1 VKDPSLKTYSHLAQA
16 QRMPNEYELTTT
28 SLLYYP
34 GRGFE
39 VQVPLS
45 GWYERYQS
53 GSAFRGA
60 QWERFRDPRETT
72 YARYTSLQRAREQHV
87 DGLLRSIDSG
97 AYDREL
103 PRPAVDLFERAVAPL
118 RFAFHGLQMAAAYVG
133 QMAPSG
139 RITVAC
145 AFQAADEM
153 RRIQRVAY
161 RLAQM
166 RRAWPGL
173 GERSRQLWQD
183 EPGFQPLRRLVEKLL
198 VAWDWGEAFAALC
211 LCAKPLL
218 DALWMREL
226 PALLRAR
233 GDYLWGEIC
242 FSLFEDC
249 LWHHQWAKA
258 LAQSAT
264 EDRPENGTALTG
276 WIAEWTPGAV
286 EAARAYAALLGPDG
300 AGAAERSSPGVRA

>member
-1 VKDPSLKTYSHLAQA
+1 VKAPALKTYSHLAAA
-16 QRMPNEYELTTT
+16 QRVPTEYELVTTG
-28 SLLYYP
+28 LLYYP

-45 GWYERYQS
+45 DWYARYQS

-72 YARYTSLQRAREQHV
+72 YARYTTLQHAREQHV
-87 DGLLRSIDSG
+87 EGLLRSIDSG

-103 PRPAVDLFERAVAPL
+103 PRPAVDLFERAIAPL
-118 RFAFHGLQMAAAYVG
+118 RFAFHGFQMAAAYVG
-133 QMAPSG
+133 QMAPGG

-153 RRIQRVAY
+153 RRVQRIAY
-161 RLAQM
+161 RLAQL

-173 GERSRQLWQD
+173 GDRSRQVWQD
-183 EPGFQPLRRLVEKLL
+183 DPAFQPLRRLVEKLL

-218 DALWMREL
+218 DALLMREV

-233 GDYLWGEIC
+233 GDYLWGEIS
-242 FSLFEDC
+242 FSLLEDC
-249 LWHHQWAKA
+249 LWHHQWARA
-258 LAQSAT
+258 LAQTAV
-264 EDRPENGTALTG
+264 EDRAENGAALSGWTAS
-276 WIAEWTPGAV
+276 WTPAV
-286 EAARAYAALLGPDG
+286 EEAARAYAALLGPER
-300 AGAAERSSPGVRA
+300 AGVSA